1 MDSESSRSSPIGYG
15 IVSSDVLPDCPA
27 GTCDPSPDAGAIGVI
42 TAGGRLDDDDDGV
55 VVSVVLSS
63 ICRVS
68 DFLSGLQSGRQSWC
82 LLS

>member
-15 IVSSDVLPDCPA
+15 IVSSDVLPCCPA
-27 GTCDPSPDAGAIGVI
+27 GTCDPSPDAGGVGVI
-42 TAGGRLDDDDDGV
+42 TAGGRLDDDGV
-55 VVSVVLSS
+55 VMSVVLSS